1 MNETLYDSRLF
12 AELYDVQ
19 PQAITWFQPV
29 WSDDGRTIIDF
40 AFVYSNDEGLK
51 YMNLTREQFQGLA
64 ISITPTLTS
73 HLRDVI
79 LKEMVHVYQTEEKS
93 ETTIYNPILNKYA
106 RVLRTKLRNGVLS
119 VIQDI
124 TEETR
129 IIKQLE
135 KQTGELRAQKS
146 LLDNI
151 LENSSNGIS
160 VSKMLRDENGKV
172 VDAVTILANDAA
184 VNHIGLP
191 KDVYLTKRATELEPG
206 IIGSPYYQMCIKT
219 LETGQPFLTQ
229 YQMESNRRWLELT
242 VSKMDADHLIHV
254 FTDITPVKEAQLQLE
269 KAAEQIQAVFNAST
283 AGMFIFSPVRD
294 ESGEIIDFRFV
305 ITNPA
310 FAAYVGQTPEV
321 LKGQLGSTFFPG
333 YLRNG
338 VFDMYKRTYLTG
350 ETLRQDVHYNVDE
363 HDLYLDLLST
373 KIHDEVLVT
382 FTDYTTI
389 KKTQFQLEKLIE
401 DLRQSNT
408 KLEEFAHAASHDLKE
423 PIRKIRVFS
432 DRLKSSLGERMD
444 EVEHNMF
451 DRMQNATE
459 RMTLLVDDL
468 LSYSHISLTPVEMED
483 VDLNKKIQLVLA
495 DLEIPIEEKKAA
507 VFVEELPTV
516 KGYRRQLQQLFQ
528 NLVSNALKYSKPD
541 VRPEITI
548 KSSLVKGT
556 DVALHL
562 PAELREVPCY
572 YLIEIVDNGIGF
584 AQENAE
590 KIFLMFQRLHGRSEY
605 SGTGIGLSIAR
616 KVVDNHHGVIWA
628 ESEPGKGASFKVL
641 LPAQIR

>member
-495 DLEIPIEEKKAA
+495 DLEIPIEEKKAV

>member
-556 DVALHL
+556 DVTLHL
-562 PAELREVPCY
+562 PAELREVPYY

>member
-548 KSSLVKGT
+548 RSSVVKGT
-556 DVALHL
+556 DVAVLHL

-572 YLIEIVDNGIGF
+572 YLIEVVDNGIGF

-605 SGTGIGLSIAR
+605 SGTGIGLSSAR
-616 KVVDNHHGVIWA
+616 
-628 ESEPGKGASFKVL
+628 
-641 LPAQIR
+641 